1 VKAFI
6 EVSTAQVYDADKVP
20 SPSSIFL
27 FSRPSNPILSH
38 PLQKAS
44 DESSKIKP
52 WTLVA
57 KSKLKA
63 EEELKNIAGYGCPF
77 FFFFHSFIL
86 FSHIAH
92 LTCCSLNYV
101 IVRPAIVY
109 GTGDV
114 LGISE

>member
-1 VKAFI
+1 MRCPLPR
-6 EVSTAQVYDADKVP
+6 STTLTRSFP
-20 SPSSIFL
+20 LL
-27 FSRPSNPILSH
+27 FRLSH
-38 PLQKAS
+38 DPLIPFSLAPLQKAS